1 MDRAGAVFLTM
12 SLRWSMIVQTA
23 PFGRVL
29 WRIRQRDVSLRE
41 IFPVQRIA
49 LEGSVKTDRVNAMRN
64 DASPWGSRRLSI
76 RHFAEESRH
85 TCALNSK
92 IIFVYVYLRK
102 LRKIAPISRGRHNR
116 KLLLSP
122 NRFRDARAMRS
133 CVCRACVR
141 ACVFYV
147 MIVLYL
153 LLMLNLYIHC

>member
-1 MDRAGAVFLTM
+1 MDRAEAVFLTT

-29 WRIRQRDVSLRE
+29 WRIWQRDVSLRE

-102 LRKIAPISRGRHNR
+102 LRKIAPISRGRQS
-116 KLLLSP
+116 KVTPFAES
-122 NRFRDARAMRS
+122 FRDARAMRS
-133 CVCRACVR
+133 CVCRACV
-141 ACVFYV
+141 CVLCDDCFIF
-147 MIVLYL
+147 IV
-153 LLMLNLYIHC
+153 NA